1 MRDTRT
7 FRNTFQNPLTAL
19 LLVAAGMA
27 GGGVVAWT
35 AAQEREREPP
45 MGQALFVGDDVVK
58 PYDPVSS
65 LVGKATDVARPK
77 FPATDIHAH
86 WPASVEPAALLKAM
100 DDLGVER
107 SVNLSG
113 GFGAALDRMLA
124 RYHDAAPGRLAIF
137 ANINF
142 STIDSPTFGADHVA
156 MLERPRRFNAL
167 RAGFLAEERA
177 PVSA

>member
-77 FPATDIHAH
+77 FPAKLVETIEEGVASRPPTSTPIGR
-86 WPASVEPAALLKAM
+86 PAS
-100 DDLGVER
+100 
-107 SVNLSG
+107 
-113 GFGAALDRMLA
+113 
-124 RYHDAAPGRLAIF
+124 
-137 ANINF
+137 
-142 STIDSPTFGADHVA
+142 SP
-156 MLERPRRFNAL
+156 P
-167 RAGFLAEERA
+167 
-177 PVSA
+177 PC